1 MCGIDHKCTTRAD
14 TRSEYK
20 GSICSGNVASLSS
33 KQVDRTRG
41 NVTHRASVTAI
52 EHGLVVSSS
61 ASSRKVG
68 DCVEKV
74 IRNQFVVILQHDRA
88 SQNTKCAMTVPTAAN
103 LQLSGSTVQEKYE
116 AWVELRKQVDYS
128 FESQTYVI
136 EGIPPKIA
144 DLP

>member
-1 MCGIDHKCTTRAD
+1 MA
-14 TRSEYK
+14 YLP
-20 GSICSGNVASLSS
+20 VSS
-33 KQVDRTRG
+33 NGTKTEAAQSDRPANR
-41 NVTHRASVTAI
+41 
-52 EHGLVVSSS
+52 LVVSSS

-74 IRNQFVVILQHDRA
+74 IRNQFVIILQHDRA
-88 SQNTKCAMTVPTAAN
+88 GQNTKCAMTVPTAAN

>member
-1 MCGIDHKCTTRAD
+1 
-14 TRSEYK
+14 
-20 GSICSGNVASLSS
+20 
-33 KQVDRTRG
+33 
-41 NVTHRASVTAI
+41 
-52 EHGLVVSSS
+52 
-61 ASSRKVG
+61 
-68 DCVEKV
+68 
-74 IRNQFVVILQHDRA
+74 
-88 SQNTKCAMTVPTAAN
+88 MTVPTAAN